1 MVMSRDGSVPYSPTR
16 GLLSVRFGS
25 TSPHEFLQPEANVT
39 IASVPLIHFI
49 TVRSELADNRAD
61 GLGVVL
67 FYMSRDI

>member
-1 MVMSRDGSVPYSPTR
+1 MSRDGSVPYSPTR

-25 TSPHEFLQPEANVT
+25 TSPHEFLQPEANV
-39 IASVPLIHFI
+39 SVPLIHFI

-61 GLGVVL
+61 GLGVAL